1 MKKWAIS
8 LAMITMLAFPA
19 FSQGSAAASDEAK
32 LQTAAAQHAI
42 IEVLL
47 KEQEYSQ
54 VLPEFKKILD
64 LNLTG
69 SNEQNVV
76 KSAWIIVENLR
87 AVHQFALAEQIV
99 DGTLSQAKHN
109 KNRFDLLMLKG
120 KIYQDQGRL
129 QEAKQVYRKAQQ
141 LTPDR

>member
-19 FSQGSAAASDEAK
+19 FSQGGSGVSDEVK
-32 LQTAAAQHAI
+32 LQSAAAQHAI

-47 KEQEYSQ
+47 KQQEYSQ
-54 VLPEFKKILD
+54 ILPEFKKILE

-69 SNEQNVV
+69 PNEQNVV

-87 AVHQFALAEQIV
+87 TARQFALAEQIV
-99 DGTLSQAKHN
+99 ESTLAQTKQN
-109 KNRFDLLMLKG
+109 KNKFDLLMLKG

-129 QEAKQVYRKAQQ
+129 QEAKQVYRRAQQ
-141 LTPDR
+141 LTPDK